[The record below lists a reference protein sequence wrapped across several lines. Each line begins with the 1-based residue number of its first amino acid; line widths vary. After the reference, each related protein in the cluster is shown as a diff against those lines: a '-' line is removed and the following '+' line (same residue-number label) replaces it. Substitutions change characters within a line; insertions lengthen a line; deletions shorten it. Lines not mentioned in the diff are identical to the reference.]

1 MITIKEAEEILKKEY
16 HIDNFLYVVN
26 DMLLPDFVSDR
37 HDVEF
42 KNNIFESVNQLGYSD
57 KCEVTIFEVILK
69 AGSHN
74 RRVTITQEMFK
85 ILRGLGIHNAI
96 VAFANADKLNY
107 RFSLLTS
114 KYEFDGEKV
123 VKVLSNPRRYSY
135 SLGYGTKTKTAYDF
149 LIGKGKVNSLD
160 ELINRFSVEVVNK
173 QFYSE
178 IAACFTGLVG
188 GQRDGKTFNRELN
201 IYGVTDQNKY
211 AEFAVRLIGRI
222 VFCWFLKEKKSENGV
237 SLIPETLFN
246 TKDIKIAGNYYH
258 DVLEPLFFE
267 LLNTSIPRRK
277 GKFAQ
282 EAVYNQIPYLNGGL
296 FSPHIDD
303 HYKFSPELQS
313 GQYGIVTISND
324 WFDRFYAVLGQY
336 NFTVDENTSYD
347 IELSI
352 DPEMLGR
359 IFENLLA
366 EINPETGENA
376 KKSTGSYYTPRD
388 IVDYMVDN
396 SILEHLKTK
405 TGISEEKLKALIS
418 YGKEDDELMSFS
430 EAEKKAIVN
439 ALYSVTVLD
448 PACGSGA
455 FPIGVL
461 QKIVYMLQEIDTD
474 ATLWFNKATENVS
487 FLIRKEFEKKF
498 NAGSLDYIRKLT
510 VIQNSIFGIDIQ
522 PIAVEIA
529 RLRCFLSLVIEEKVY
544 DDEPNRG
551 INPLPS
557 LDFKFIV
564 ANSLIPLESE
574 GTMQMSLFENQ
585 EHIKALRAIR
595 EEYFNADN
603 DRRTELKL
611 EFKTLQQDMLLN
623 TIANYQKQ
631 ASLKYQL
638 LSEWKPFE
646 SQPTTWFDPE
656 WMFGIKDGFDIV
668 IGNPPYISTKEIP
681 AKDKDMYE
689 KIYGFSDD
697 TYNIFTFRGMQL
709 VKDNGTLNYIIP
721 KTFWTTQTKRNMRNM
736 LLSKAIKYIYDTAN
750 PFSSV
755 MVDTCI
761 IQVQNKKY
769 NDDMFLTFLDGSKNL
784 LVPDRYNNISQ
795 RIFIEMP
802 NSVIFTPTEYN
813 TKISEKYG
821 KIVKSLLEKWWDCIK
836 TSKDIEKNKYR
847 LEQYRNSLKPGDITL
862 LGCLTEGG
870 QGLATANNGKYI
882 AIRKTSKWA
891 NNVLKARYKKLDEV
905 MRKYNFS
912 IEYLHPYVS
921 TKEFLDN
928 ASELEI
934 AKLFDLL
941 KEKYGRDVFGQG
953 FIYRLIDD
961 AEIADVDSLSD
972 DEKADGIDTSK
983 AYYVPYDKGDKDGNR
998 WFLET
1003 PFAIAWSKENV
1014 HYFKTNSGKKG
1025 EGMPVLRNPQ
1035 FYFKEGFCWNDI
1047 NTTYLKCRIKGKSV
1061 NDVKSM
1067 SLYGMIETVPEFYMV
1082 ALINSSF
1089 VSYYVDSF
1097 INNTQT
1103 FQINDARQIPIIIP
1117 FEKELLE
1124 IRTIFNGA
1132 VKLKKKE
1139 FETSIL
1145 QTEELNSLQYELDKI
1160 VASIYKIN

>member
-16 HIDNFLYVVN
+16 HEDNFLYVVN
-26 DMLLPDFVSDR
+26 DILLPDFVSDK
-37 HDVEF
+37 HEVEF
-42 KNNIFESVNQLGYSD
+42 KNDIFTSVCQLGYSD
-57 KCEVTIFEVILK
+57 KCEVTVFEVILK
-69 AGSHN
+69 TGSHN

-85 ILRGLGIHNAI
+85 ILRGLGINNAI

-114 KYEFDGEKV
+114 KYEFNGEKV

-178 IAACFTGLVG
+178 IAACFTRLVG

-237 SLIPETLFN
+237 SLIPETLLN

-282 EAVYNQIPYLNGGL
+282 EAIYNQIPYLNGGL
-296 FSPHIDD
+296 FSPHADD

-313 GQYGIVTISND
+313 GQYGLVTIPND
-324 WFDRFYAVLGQY
+324 WFARFYDVLNQY

-376 KKSTGSYYTPRD
+376 KKSTGSFYTPRD
-388 IVDYMVDN
+388 IVDYMVDS

-418 YGKEDDELMSFS
+418 YGKEDDELISFS
-430 EAEKKAIVN
+430 ETEKKAIVN

-461 QKIVYMLQEIDTD
+461 QKIVYMLQEIDPD
-474 ATLWFNKATENVS
+474 ATLWFSKATENVS

-551 INPLPS
+551 INPLPN

-574 GTMQMSLFENQ
+574 GTLQMSIFENQ
-585 EHIKALRAIR
+585 DHINALRDIR
-595 EEYFNADN
+595 EEYFNADSE
-603 DRRTELKL
+603 RRTELKL
-611 EFKTLQQDMLLN
+611 EFKNLQQDMLLN

-631 ASLKYQL
+631 ASVKYQL

-656 WMFGIKDGFDIV
+656 WMFGIRDGFDIV
-668 IGNPPYISTKEIP
+668 IANPPYIQLQDKSIRSMSEVYSKQGYATFAKTGDIYCLFYEAGYNNLKDGGILTFITSNKWMRAGYGEKLRNFLSSKTNPIILIDFAGQKVFESATVDVNILLFKKESNAGQTQACII
-681 AKDKDMYE
+681 KDKCR
-689 KIYGFSDD
+689 
-697 TYNIFTFRGMQL
+697 NNL
-709 VKDNGTLNYIIP
+709 CNYIQQNAIQQSFNGNDSWTISNQIEKSIKKKLIQHGLP
-721 KTFWTTQTKRNMRNM
+721 LKQWDIVINFGIKTGCNDAFIIDETTR
-736 LLSKAIKYIYDTAN
+736 SKLIDEDIKSAEVIRPILRGRD
-750 PFSSV
+750 V
-755 MVDTCI
+755 
-761 IQVQNKKY
+761 
-769 NDDMFLTFLDGSKNL
+769 
-784 LVPDRYNNISQ
+784 DRY
-795 RIFIEMP
+795 
-802 NSVIFTPTEYN
+802 
-813 TKISEKYG
+813 
-821 KIVKSLLEKWWDCIK
+821 
-836 TSKDIEKNKYR
+836 
-847 LEQYRNSLKPGDITL
+847 
-862 LGCLTEGG
+862 
-870 QGLATANNGKYI
+870 
-882 AIRKTSKWA
+882 
-891 NNVLKARYKKLDEV
+891 
-905 MRKYNFS
+905 KYNFAGQYLIATFPSKNYNIDDYSAVKKHLLSFGKEKLEQTGTTYNKGTLSEFTSRKKTNNKWFETQDS
-912 IEYLHPYVS
+912 IAYWDVNLKLSYADAVENDGVQKTWTNCATYTNYAALKAS
-921 TKEFLDN
+921 DLSAFN
-928 ASELEI
+928 ASVWNFADDGLT
-934 AKLFDLL
+934 
-941 KEKYGRDVFGQG
+941 FG
-953 FIYRLIDD
+953 
-961 AEIADVDSLSD
+961 
-972 DEKADGIDTSK
+972 
-983 AYYVPYDKGDKDGNR
+983 
-998 WFLET
+998 
-1003 PFAIAWSKENV
+1003 EN
-1014 HYFKTNSGKKG
+1014 K
-1025 EGMPVLRNPQ
+1025 VL
-1035 FYFKEGFCWNDI
+1035 
-1047 NTTYLKCRIKGKSV
+1047 
-1061 NDVKSM
+1061 
-1067 SLYGMIETVPEFYMV
+1067 
-1082 ALINSSF
+1082 
-1089 VSYYVDSF
+1089 
-1097 INNTQT
+1097 
-1103 FQINDARQIPIIIP
+1103 
-1117 FEKELLE
+1117 
-1124 IRTIFNGA
+1124 
-1132 VKLKKKE
+1132 
-1139 FETSIL
+1139 
-1145 QTEELNSLQYELDKI
+1145 
-1160 VASIYKIN
+1160 

>member
-26 DMLLPDFVSDR
+26 DMLLPDFVLDR
-37 HDVEF
+37 HEVEF

-57 KCEVTIFEVILK
+57 KCEVTVFEVILK
-69 AGSHN
+69 TGSHN

-85 ILRGLGIHNAI
+85 ILRGLGINNAI

-178 IAACFTGLVG
+178 IAACFTRLVG
-188 GQRDGKTFNRELN
+188 GQREGKTFDRELD

-237 SLIPETLFN
+237 SLIPETLLN

-282 EAVYNQIPYLNGGL
+282 EAIYNQIPYLNGGL

-313 GQYGIVTISND
+313 GQYGLVTISND

-376 KKSTGSYYTPRD
+376 KKSTGSFYTPRD
-388 IVDYMVDN
+388 IVDYMVDS

-418 YGKEDDELMSFS
+418 YGKEDDELISFS
-430 EAEKKAIVN
+430 ETEKKAIVN

-461 QKIVYMLQEIDTD
+461 QKIVYMLQEIDPD

-551 INPLPS
+551 INPLPN

-564 ANSLIPLESE
+564 ANSLIPLESDE
-574 GTMQMSLFENQ
+574 TMQMSLFENQ
-585 EHIKALRAIR
+585 DHIKALRDIR

-623 TIANYQKQ
+623 TITNYQKQ

-668 IGNPPYISTKEIP
+668 IANPPYIQLQDKSIRAMAEVYSKQGYTTFAKTGDVYCLFYEAGYNNLKEGGILTYITSNKWMRAGYGEKLRSFLASKTNP
-681 AKDKDMYE
+681 VLLIDFAGQKVFESATVDVNILLFKKENNAGQTQACLIKDKCRNNLSNYIQQNGTIDKFISNSSWIIMSVIENSIRMKIQTKGIPLEKWNIQINYGVKTGFNEAFIINGKTKDELIAEDPKSAEVIRPILRGRDIKKYE
-689 KIYGFSDD
+689 YVFSDLWLINVHNGVKLKGIPPVDVNDYPAIKRHLDKFFPMLSNRTDKGD
-697 TYNIFTFRGMQL
+697 TPYNLRNCVYMDDFSKQKIIYPETTQGAYFI
-709 VKDNGTLNYIIP
+709 VDNGEFYIDKTCFCMIADQPFYLLATLSSQLFEFSYKQLFSSIELGVNGYQYNKHALVLLPIIDP
-721 KTFWTTQTKRNMRNM
+721 KTIDNAILDKIQYLARKAMHSTDTQTK
-736 LLSKAIKYIYDTAN
+736 KDVIKDIDELIYSLYD
-750 PFSSV
+750 
-755 MVDTCI
+755 
-761 IQVQNKKY
+761 
-769 NDDMFLTFLDGSKNL
+769 
-784 LVPDRYNNISQ
+784 
-795 RIFIEMP
+795 
-802 NSVIFTPTEYN
+802 
-813 TKISEKYG
+813 ISEKEVDY
-821 KIVKSLLEKWWDCIK
+821 IKSLL
-836 TSKDIEKNKYR
+836 
-847 LEQYRNSLKPGDITL
+847 
-862 LGCLTEGG
+862 
-870 QGLATANNGKYI
+870 
-882 AIRKTSKWA
+882 
-891 NNVLKARYKKLDEV
+891 
-905 MRKYNFS
+905 
-912 IEYLHPYVS
+912 
-921 TKEFLDN
+921 
-928 ASELEI
+928 
-934 AKLFDLL
+934 
-941 KEKYGRDVFGQG
+941 
-953 FIYRLIDD
+953 
-961 AEIADVDSLSD
+961 
-972 DEKADGIDTSK
+972 
-983 AYYVPYDKGDKDGNR
+983 
-998 WFLET
+998 
-1003 PFAIAWSKENV
+1003 
-1014 HYFKTNSGKKG
+1014 
-1025 EGMPVLRNPQ
+1025 
-1035 FYFKEGFCWNDI
+1035 
-1047 NTTYLKCRIKGKSV
+1047 
-1061 NDVKSM
+1061 
-1067 SLYGMIETVPEFYMV
+1067 
-1082 ALINSSF
+1082 
-1089 VSYYVDSF
+1089 
-1097 INNTQT
+1097 
-1103 FQINDARQIPIIIP
+1103 
-1117 FEKELLE
+1117 
-1124 IRTIFNGA
+1124 
-1132 VKLKKKE
+1132 
-1139 FETSIL
+1139 
-1145 QTEELNSLQYELDKI
+1145 
-1160 VASIYKIN
+1160 